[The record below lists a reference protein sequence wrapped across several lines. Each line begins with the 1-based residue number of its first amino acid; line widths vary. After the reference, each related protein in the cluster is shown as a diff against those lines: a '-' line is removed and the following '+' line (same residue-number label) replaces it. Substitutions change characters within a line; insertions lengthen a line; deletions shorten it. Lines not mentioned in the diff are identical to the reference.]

1 MERSPN
7 SALLPSL
14 IAGLALLAGVIGYQ
28 IGSSGRE
35 AEPTRVT
42 STPPSAAASQV
53 VDWSQVSDRDL
64 SIAALFVTA
73 REQGP
78 GRALEELRELAAED
92 SSVWRRGHSI
102 AHTIGRYVIR
112 QGDHDPAVLASC
124 LPIFQAGCYHG
135 VMEGYMAAVP
145 DVQPPALTE
154 LCAELD
160 VPGTAEISA
169 RECAHGLGHGLLER
183 LGYDIPLALG
193 ACDTF
198 TGEALRDECHDGVF
212 MQNVVR
218 GRGLPSSSTTDLAT
232 ADAEHA
238 AGGHQHGAAAPAD
251 MAMLIAGESFRADDL
266 AFPCNFVEAQYQPAC
281 WSYQP
286 VAIARFKRDR
296 GQPTLSGCELAPHE
310 SMARCYAGYGKQSTV
325 WTTLDESRMI
335 ETCALAPTPHD
346 MDCLTGVVE
355 ALVDRSWGPELA
367 LSFCGRVA
375 RERAVSAE
383 GCYEAMGA
391 RIGLL
396 SADPRESE
404 RGCSGAAE
412 PRLIEACR
420 RGASRR

>member
-14 IAGLALLAGVIGYQ
+14 IAGLALLGGVIGYQ
-28 IGSSGRE
+28 IGSPGRD
-35 AEPTRVT
+35 AEPAPVT
-42 STPPSAAASQV
+42 SPPPSAPAAQAI
-53 VDWSQVSDRDL
+53 DWSQVSERDL
-64 SIAALFVTA
+64 NIAALFVTA
-73 REQGP
+73 RDQGP
-78 GRALEELRELAAED
+78 ARALEELRELAAED

-102 AHTIGRYVIR
+102 AHTIGRYIIR
-112 QGDHDPAVLASC
+112 ERNHDPAVLDSC
-124 LPIFQAGCYHG
+124 LPLFQAGCYHG

-154 LCAELD
+154 LCAKLD
-160 VPGTAEISA
+160 VPGSAEISP

-183 LGYDIPLALG
+183 LGYDIPRALG

-198 TGEALRDECHDGVF
+198 AAEALRGECHDGVF

-238 AGGHQHGAAAPAD
+238 AGGHQHGGAATSE
-251 MAMLIAGESFRADDL
+251 MAMLMAGESFRADDL
-266 AFPCNFVEAQYQPAC
+266 AFPCNHVDARYQPAC

-286 VAIARFKRDR
+286 VAIGRFKGDR
-296 GQPTLSGCELAPHE
+296 GLPTLSGCELAPHE

-335 ETCALAPTPHD
+335 ESCALAPAPHD
-346 MDCLTGVVE
+346 MDCLAGVVE
-355 ALVDRSWGPELA
+355 ALVDRSWGPEMA
-367 LSFCGRVA
+367 LSFCRRVA
-375 RERAVSAE
+375 GERAASAE
-383 GCYEAMGA
+383 GCYQSMGT
-391 RIGLL
+391 RIVLL
-396 SADPRESE
+396 YADPRETEQACAS
-404 RGCSGAAE
+404 SPE

-420 RGASRR
+420 RGASMR